1 MRVLLINPNSNPE
14 TTRRMVAIAEAAA
27 PGCAV
32 TGITAPTG
40 PRMIADE
47 AGLATGAISVA
58 DMARDVGASFDGAI
72 VAAFGDPGLT
82 EAARILTF
90 PVCGIGEASFIEAAV
105 GGRVFAVVTTTPG
118 LVGAIAARVAAAGVS
133 ARFLGTWVTPG
144 DPAETMADPARLDAL
159 LSTGIARARKAG
171 AQAVIIGGGPL
182 AEAARRLAE
191 GARVPL
197 IEPVPAAIRLILR
210 GAAARPVKPAP

>member
-14 TTRRMVAIAEAAA
+14 TTRRMVAIAEVAA

-32 TGITAPTG
+32 TGVTAPTG
-40 PRMIADE
+40 PRMITDE

-58 DMARDVGASFDGAI
+58 DMACGVRAPFDGAI
-72 VAAFGDPGLT
+72 VAAFGDPGLA

-90 PVCGIGEASFIEAAV
+90 PVCGIGEASFVEAAA
-105 GGRVFAVVTTTPG
+105 GDRGFAVVTTTPG
-118 LVGAIAARVAAAGVS
+118 LVAAIAARVAAAGLS

-159 LSTGIARARKAG
+159 LSACITRAREAG

-182 AEAARRLAE
+182 AEAARRLSE

-197 IEPVPAAIRLILR
+197 IEPVPAAMRLILR
-210 GAAARPVKPAP
+210 RAAAHSVRPAP